1 MRNLIL
7 VAFVEP
13 VSDGLVFPRTDWPL
27 HITLLRFDVESPA
40 GASGPAGAP
49 AGLAGDVADLLA
61 ARAGPS
67 VRAALGARL
76 TVGPDAGFGRLGSVP
91 VSLVEPDPR
100 LQALHRDLFNAV
112 TALGGKVATPNFV
125 LDHYRPHISHHDG
138 RRLRPGDAVVLDQI
152 ALVDMAPEGNH
163 ALRRIL
169 RLWKQGTEPGDGAS

>member
-13 VSDGLVFPRTDWPL
+13 VSVGLVFPRTDWPL
-27 HITLLRFDVESPA
+27 HITLLRFDMESPR
-40 GASGPAGAP
+40 SAGAP
-49 AGLAGDVADLLA
+49 AGPAGDVADLLA
-61 ARAGPS
+61 ARAGPPA
-67 VRAALGARL
+67 RAALGARL

-100 LQALHRDLFNAV
+100 LEALHRDLFDAV

-169 RLWKQGTEPGDGAS
+169 HLWSQGTEPGNGAS

>member
-40 GASGPAGAP
+40 GASAP
-49 AGLAGDVADLLA
+49 AGLAGDVADLLP
-61 ARAGPS
+61 ARAGPPA
-67 VRAALGARL
+67 RAALGAML

-100 LQALHRDLFNAV
+100 LEALHRDLFDAV
-112 TALGGKVATPNFV
+112 TALGGKVATPSFV

-169 RLWKQGTEPGDGAS
+169 RLWSQGTEPGNAAS

>member
-13 VSDGLVFPRTDWPL
+13 VSVGLVFPRTDWPL
-27 HITLLRFDVESPA
+27 HITLLRFDVESRASPSAPA
-40 GASGPAGAP
+40 GAT
-49 AGLAGDVADLLA
+49 GLAGDVADLLA
-61 ARAGPS
+61 ARAGPPA
-67 VRAALGARL
+67 RAALGAVL

-100 LQALHRDLFNAV
+100 LQALHRDLFDAV

-169 RLWKQGTEPGDGAS
+169 RLWSRETEPGNGAS